1 MNPRGGVKRDPCPED
16 LLSVAENCLD
26 LLMRPDKELCPGRA
40 TLAPRLCAE
49 GANGKGDGGGERG
62 ERRRGE
68 RAQRRASEL
77 EADAIYWPLNRP
89 LVAPVTVRLALLLSK
104 VEVFL

>member
-49 GANGKGDGGGERG
+49 GANGEEKEGGE
-62 ERRRGE
+62 E
-68 RAQRRASEL
+68 RAKGGEENVPKVGFL
-77 EADAIYWPLNRP
+77 HW
-89 LVAPVTVRLALLLSK
+89 RLTPSTGL
-104 VEVFL
+104 